1 MRLTAKILSWL
12 LASVVVV
19 MIMFTSLAI
28 YMLQKNLEEEA
39 FRSHKLI
46 YSLFLPTITR
56 YLWEFDITGIKETL
70 TNIIENNYANKIYI
84 YDADSV
90 LVTFLYKDE
99 KTGKISNVKDS
110 KHLDSNNIITPEFKI
125 QLDKNS
131 LTNQEFFI
139 YQDNI
144 LKDTSRIIGA
154 MLHKKGTSTSS
165 SIIGYFVLDY
175 STDNIAVAV
184 QSMIRG
190 VIVLALSV
198 TIMLVVLIGFLLRKS
213 LINSI
218 LKLSQA
224 SLDITKGTF
233 TRIEEPKRSK
243 DEMVDLVKNFNIM
256 ISQIEVNQE
265 NLKLLAEE
273 GIKISSKFDIS
284 DLALQIAE
292 SLNKIAKINLHLEVF
307 VVNTMLASDQAE
319 GYHEMLKSGQ
329 RNFIRYSEEL
339 KEPPNKK
346 RFLIK
351 DSSGRSCIILQ
362 IDDLRAVHLY
372 AFTAAQSIYNAIL
385 AIQISITN
393 ALDNI
398 RFVAEQ
404 KEQQR
409 LVSEQETA
417 RLVQNNLMPKF
428 EYRKVGFFEI
438 ANHFEAATECAGD
451 WWNYYILPNN
461 KLLLLLGDVTGH
473 GTASAILTAVVK
485 GYCDSIHIQ
494 PNITANE
501 ILSQLD
507 SVIRSSGDGSKVM
520 TMFAAILDP
529 NNGVIEFSN
538 AAHNFPMLIK
548 RKNEKKSVEK
558 LVAQGRPLGYEL
570 MNSKNNGDNSYAYA
584 LKKIQLESG
593 DILFIFSDGLIEA
606 INSQGEEFSERRLK
620 NALQKY
626 SESEASV
633 IKENIM
639 HDFREFTSYKKLD
652 DDVTFLV
659 CKFNKD
665 VA

>member
-12 LASVVVV
+12 LASIVVV

-70 TNIIENNYANKIYI
+70 SNIIENNYANKIYI

-90 LVTFLYKDE
+90 LVTYLYKD
-99 KTGKISNVKDS
+99 KLTGKISNIKDNKVTES
-110 KHLDSNNIITPEFKI
+110 TNIITPDFKD
-125 QLDKNS
+125 QLDKKS
-131 LTNQEFFI
+131 LTNEDFFI

-154 MLHKKGTSTSS
+154 MQHKKGTSSNSS
-165 SIIGYFVLDY
+165 VIGYFVLDY

-190 VIVLALSV
+190 VIVLAV
-198 TIMLVVLIGFLLRKS
+198 CITVMLVVSIGLLLRKS

-224 SLDITKGTF
+224 SINITKGNF
-233 TRIEEPKRSK
+233 TKIDEPKRSK
-243 DEMVDLVKNFNIM
+243 DEMVDLVRNFNMM
-256 ISQIEVNQE
+256 ITQIEVNQE

-284 DLALQIAE
+284 DMAIQVSD
-292 SLNKIAKINLHLEVF
+292 SLNKISKINIHTEFF
-307 VVNTMLASDQAE
+307 VIYSMLGSTQAE
-319 GYHEMLKSGQ
+319 GYHEMLKAGD
-329 RNFIRYSEEL
+329 RNFIKVSEEL
-339 KEPPNKK
+339 NEPPNKK

-351 DSSGRSCIILQ
+351 DSSGKNCIVLQ
-362 IDDLRAVHLY
+362 IDDLRSAHMY
-372 AFTAAQSIYNAIL
+372 SFTAAQSIYNAIL
-385 AIQISITN
+385 ALQISITN

-398 RFVAEQ
+398 HFVAEQ

-428 EYRKVGFFEI
+428 EYRKVGNFEI

-494 PNITANE
+494 PNITAND

-507 SVIRSSGDGSKVM
+507 SVVRQSGDGNKVM

-529 NNGVIEFSN
+529 NNGVIDFSN
-538 AAHNFPMLIK
+538 AAHNFPMMIK
-548 RKNEKKSVEK
+548 RKNDKKVVEK

-570 MNSKNNGDNSYAYA
+570 LSNDREAAYGY
-584 LKKIQLESG
+584 KQKQIKLESG

-606 INSQGEEFSERRLK
+606 INSSGEEFSEKRLK

-626 SESEASV
+626 SDSEATE
-633 IKENIM
+633 IKDNIIN
-639 HDFREFTSYKKLD
+639 DFREFISNKKPD
-652 DDVTFLV
+652 DDVTFLI
-659 CKFNKD
+659 CKYDKD
-665 VA
+665 AA

>member
-12 LASVVVV
+12 LASIVVV

-90 LVTFLYKDE
+90 LVTYLYKDT

-110 KHLDSNNIITPEFKI
+110 KISDSSNIITPEFKM
-125 QLDKNS
+125 QLDKKS
-131 LTNQEFFI
+131 LSNEEFYI

-154 MLHKKGTSTSS
+154 MLHKKRTSTSS

-190 VIVLALSV
+190 VIVLALCI
-198 TIMLVVLIGFLLRKS
+198 TIMLVVSIGLLLRKS

-224 SLDITKGTF
+224 SLDITRGTF

-256 ISQIEVNQE
+256 ISQIELNQE

-284 DLALQIAE
+284 DMVIQVAE
-292 SLNKIAKINLHLEVF
+292 SLNKISKINLHTEIF
-307 VVNTMLASDQAE
+307 VINTMLASEQSE
-319 GYHEMLKSGQ
+319 GYHEMLRSGQ
-329 RNFIRYSEEL
+329 RNFIKFAEL

-351 DSSGRSCIILQ
+351 DSAGRNCIIIQ

-372 AFTAAQSIYNAIL
+372 SFTAAQSIYNAIL

-398 RFVAEQ
+398 RFVADQ

-461 KLLLLLGDVTGH
+461 KLLILLGDVTGH

-501 ILSQLD
+501 ILTQLD

-548 RKNEKKSVEK
+548 RNNEKKTVEK
-558 LVAQGRPLGYEL
+558 LVAQGRPLGYEIITRREEE
-570 MNSKNNGDNSYAYA
+570 SPYAYS
-584 LKKIQLESG
+584 LKRIQLESG

-606 INSQGEEFSERRLK
+606 LNSQGEEFSERRLK
-620 NALQKY
+620 NALQRY

-659 CKFNKD
+659 CKYNKD
-665 VA
+665 AA

>member
-90 LVTFLYKDE
+90 LVTYLYKDK
-99 KTGKISNVKDS
+99 KTGKISNIKDTKMS
-110 KHLDSNNIITPEFKI
+110 ESGNIITPEFKM
-125 QLDKNS
+125 QLDKKS
-131 LTNQEFFI
+131 LSNEEFFI

-144 LKDTSRIIGA
+144 MKDTSRIIGA
-154 MLHKKGTSTSS
+154 MLHKNGTSTSS

-184 QSMIRG
+184 QSMVRG
-190 VIVLALSV
+190 VVILALCV
-198 TIMLVVLIGFLLRKS
+198 TIMLVVSIGFLLRQS

-224 SLDITKGTF
+224 SLDITRGTF

-256 ISQIEVNQE
+256 IGQIEINQE

-284 DLALQIAE
+284 DVAIQIAE
-292 SLNKIAKINLHLEVF
+292 SLQKIAKINLHIEVF
-307 VVNTMLASDQAE
+307 VIHSMLASDQVE
-319 GYHEMLKSGQ
+319 GYHEMIKSGQ
-329 RNFIRYSEEL
+329 RNFIRFAEEL

-346 RFLIK
+346 RFVIK
-351 DSSGRSCIILQ
+351 DSAGRNCVILQ
-362 IDDLRAVHLY
+362 IDDLRAVHLFS
-372 AFTAAQSIYNAIL
+372 FTAAQSIYNAIL
-385 AIQISITN
+385 ALQISITN

-428 EYRKVGFFEI
+428 EYRRVGFFEI

-501 ILSQLD
+501 ILTQLD

-548 RKNEKKSVEK
+548 RNNAKKSVEK

-570 MNSKNNGDNSYAYA
+570 INSKETENPYSYA
-584 LKKIQLESG
+584 LKRIQLESG

-606 INSQGEEFSERRLK
+606 VNSEGEEFSEKRLK
-620 NALQKY
+620 NALQRY
-626 SESEASV
+626 SESEASI

-659 CKFNKD
+659 CKFNKE
-665 VA
+665 AA